1 MLPQMGD
8 GERPIDG
15 SGTMLASGDLQA
27 FRQLLGPAGMI
38 EDPSRIAPY
47 IVDQRNLLQGETPAI
62 LRPVSTEQVVDLV
75 RLAARLGFGIVPQG
89 GNTSYCGGA
98 TPDRSGRQLVL
109 SLERMTR
116 IREVDVLSMCI
127 SVDAGAILKDVQ
139 DAAAAAGLLLPL
151 SLGAEGSCRI
161 GGNIG
166 TNAGGLSVLRYGMTR
181 DLMLGIE
188 AVLPDGSVVSDM
200 RKLKKNNTG
209 YDVKQCF
216 IGSEGTLGIVTGA
229 VLKLF
234 PATVQRATA
243 WIELASDVPLSELL
257 STVRRES
264 CDLVTSFEFIT
275 ERSITLTTSLGP
287 DQSRLKAGSGGAVL
301 IELSASSQR
310 LDLSDFM
317 EGILGE
323 VMERGWVEDAFV
335 AQSERHRSAMWA
347 LREMIPEG
355 EKHWGGSVKHDISIP
370 ISALDQFL
378 KASGNAVRS
387 YDLDLELSVYGHV
400 GDGNLHYNVLVPR
413 GADRLAFTALIE
425 EHLSDRLYD
434 IAASLGGVFSAEHG
448 VGRLKRHLLERYS
461 DPGRLDVMRRIKAAF
476 DPEDRLNS
484 GAVVAPR
491 KAGACPDS

>member
-1 MLPQMGD
+1 
-8 GERPIDG
+8 
-15 SGTMLASGDLQA
+15 MLAPGELHA
-27 FRQLLGPAGMI
+27 FRQLLGPAGLI
-38 EDPSRIAPY
+38 EDPAWIASY
-47 IVDQRNLLQGETPAI
+47 IVDQRSLLRGETPAI
-62 LRPVSTEQVVDLV
+62 LRPGSTEQVADAV
-75 RLAARLGFGIVPQG
+75 RLATRLGFGIVPQG

-98 TPDRSGRQLVL
+98 TPDRTGRQLVL

-116 IREVDVLSMCI
+116 IRELDASSMCI

-181 DLMLGIE
+181 DLVLGIE
-188 AVLPDGSVVSDM
+188 AVLPDGGIVSDM
-200 RKLKKNNTG
+200 RKLRKNNTG

-234 PATVQRATA
+234 PAPVQRATA

-257 STVRRES
+257 STVRGES

-275 ERSITLTTSLGP
+275 ARSIALAASLSSESTG
-287 DQSRLKAGSGGAVL
+287 LKAGSGGAAL
-301 IELSASSQR
+301 LELSASSQR
-310 LDLSDFM
+310 LDLNDLV

-323 VMERGWVEDAFV
+323 IMERGWAEDAFI
-335 AQSERHRSAMWA
+335 AQSERHRLAMWT
-347 LREMIPEG
+347 LRETIPEG
-355 EKHWGGSVKHDISIP
+355 EKRWGGSVKHDISVP
-370 ISALDQFL
+370 LSAIDPFL
-378 KASGNAVRS
+378 KAGGDAVRC
-387 YDLDLELSVYGHV
+387 YDPSLELSIYGHV

-413 GADRLAFTALIE
+413 GDDRLAFSALIE
-425 EHLSDRLYD
+425 ERLSNRLYD
-434 IAASLGGVFSAEHG
+434 IAASLGGAFSAEHG

-461 DPGRLDVMRRIKAAF
+461 DPGRLDLMRRIKAAF
-476 DPEDRLNS
+476 DQEDRLNA

-491 KAGACPDS
+491 KAGT